1 MNKVR
6 LALYLGILVH
16 LIGCSSFHS
25 EKIDLLA
32 QVPSDCPIVEM
43 TSVLD
48 REDSISVKE
57 LVDSIS
63 YVQLDN
69 FVKLPVRA
77 SILSMAV
84 TKDYIFVLA
93 GSDAG
98 VFKYDRKGKLIK
110 KIISN
115 DYSSLK
121 LWIGADEFK
130 ELLYLNQEGGSE
142 GTTEVYDY
150 DGNYQG
156 NIADTRYNYLCQNH
170 KNSLCPVGHH

>member
-84 TKDYIFVLA
+84 T
-93 GSDAG
+93 
-98 VFKYDRKGKLIK
+98 
-110 KIISN
+110 
-115 DYSSLK
+115 
-121 LWIGADEFK
+121 
-130 ELLYLNQEGGSE
+130 
-142 GTTEVYDY
+142 
-150 DGNYQG
+150 
-156 NIADTRYNYLCQNH
+156 
-170 KNSLCPVGHH
+170 